1 MRKNVTAEK
10 LVASAWAAALA
21 GPKVGDK
28 VPAGWHTARELSE
41 MIGKSTTRTYE
52 MLQKALRQGKCERRE
67 FRIPAAGTVRPVPHY
82 RLL

>member
-10 LVASAWAAALA
+10 LTASAWAAALNA
-21 GPKVGDK
+21 TIVSDK

-41 MIGKSTTRTYE
+41 MIGRSSTRTFE

>member
-10 LVASAWAAALA
+10 LVASAWAAALSTTITS
-21 GPKVGDK
+21 DK
-28 VPAGWHTARELSE
+28 VPAGWHTGRELSE
-41 MIGKSTTRTYE
+41 MIGRSSTRTYE
-52 MLQKALRQGKCERRE
+52 MLQKALRHGKCERRE